1 MHCVHGA
8 QKKEQ
13 LQSSHSF
20 PGMRSRRRIALR
32 TFQTTMNTIAKDT
45 RSTMPHMPYQTE
57 CPARPTRASMILWG
71 GSAKMRMVREAIAS
85 VKSTAA
91 MAAHEFG
98 THGGL
103 AVR

>member
-1 MHCVHGA
+1 MHGA

-57 CPARPTRASMILWG
+57 CPARPTRPSMILLG
-71 GSAKMRMVREAIAS
+71 GSAKMLMVAEAIAS

-91 MAAHEFG
+91 MTAHEFC

>member
-1 MHCVHGA
+1 MHGA

-45 RSTMPHMPYQTE
+45 RSTMPQMPYQTE
-57 CPARPTRASMILWG
+57 RPARPTRASMISWG
-71 GSAKMRMVREAIAS
+71 GSAKMLMVREAIAS
-85 VKSTAA
+85 VMSTAA